1 MNLKMNENLF
11 CRARLEVDREAIK
24 SNVRALQGMSQS
36 CDVLG
41 VVKANAYGVGT
52 DIVVPALLESG
63 VKVLGVAT
71 LSEAAE
77 LLKYGVE
84 LRMLSGVMPEE
95 IAPAIEMGVT
105 LPVIDFETALAID
118 AEAARQKRKA
128 AVQLA
133 IDSGMGRVGIRIA
146 EAEETAKKVIALEN
160 LNVTGVYSHF
170 PKAEPGD
177 KGSLVQIDAMAS
189 LAGKLQLPQCHLAA
203 SEGTLFMPGAS
214 RPPFNLIRLGIA
226 MYGVLPDCGMKGA
239 VKFKSRLA
247 AVRRC
252 PAGGTVSYGRLHK
265 LDRETLVGTVAAGYA
280 DGVPLKLTNKGFFRV
295 NGKLCPI
302 LGRVTMDYTMI
313 DLSAVPGAKVGDEV
327 ELFTSMQ
334 GDSIDIANWSNYKG
348 THAWDILCS
357 ISPRVERRA
366 VN

>member
-1 MNLKMNENLF
+1 MMSDFF
-11 CRARLEVDREAIK
+11 CRARLEVDRSAIK
-24 SNVRALQGMSQS
+24 ENVKALQALSQN

-41 VVKANAYGVGT
+41 VVKANAYGVSTG
-52 DIVVPALLESG
+52 IVVPALLESG
-63 VKVLGVAT
+63 VKVLGIAT
-71 LSEAAE
+71 LSEAVE

-105 LPVIDFETALAID
+105 LPVIDFESACAID

-128 AVQLA
+128 TVQLT
-133 IDSGMGRVGIRIA
+133 IDSGMGRVGIPVSSA
-146 EAEETAKKVIALEN
+146 FETAQKILALEN

-177 KGSLVQIDAMAS
+177 AGSLEQIAAMSA
-189 LAGKLQLPQCHLAA
+189 LAQKLQLPQSHLAA
-203 SEGTLFMPGAS
+203 SEGTLFMPGATCA
-214 RPPFNLIRLGIA
+214 PFNLIRLGIA
-226 MYGVLPDCGMKGA
+226 MYGVLPGSGMKGA

-265 LDRETLVGTVAAGYA
+265 LSSETLVGTVAAGYA
-280 DGVPLKLTNKGFFRV
+280 DGVPLNLTNKGFFRV

-302 LGRVTMDYTMI
+302 LGRVTMDYVMI
-313 DLSAVPGAKVGDEV
+313 SLEGVPEAKAGDEV
-327 ELFTSMQ
+327 ELFTSCP
-334 GDSIDIANWSNYKG
+334 GDPIDIANWCNYKR
-348 THAWDILCS
+348 THVWDILCS
-357 ISPRVERRA
+357 ISPRVARVA

>member
-1 MNLKMNENLF
+1 MNPDLF
-11 CRARLEVDREAIK
+11 CRARLEVDRAAI
-24 SNVRALQGMSQS
+24 SANVRALQQLSCN

-63 VKVLGVAT
+63 VKILGVAT

-77 LLKYGVE
+77 LLKYGTE
-84 LRMLSGVMPEE
+84 LRLLSGVMPEE

-105 LPVIDFETALAID
+105 LPVIDFETACAID

-128 AVQLA
+128 VVQLA
-133 IDSGMGRVGIRIA
+133 IDSGMGRVGIPAA
-146 EAEETAKKVIALEN
+146 EAAKTARRIMELKN
-160 LNVTGVYSHF
+160 LDVTGVYSHF

-177 KGSLVQIDAMAS
+177 TGSLEQIEKMS
-189 LAGKLQLPQCHLAA
+189 TLARELQLPQCHLAA
-203 SEGTLFMPGAS
+203 SEGTLFMPGAT
-214 RPPFNLIRLGIA
+214 RAPFNLIRLGIA
-226 MYGVLPDCGMKGA
+226 MYGVLPGCGMQGA

-247 AVRRC
+247 AVRRV
-252 PAGGTVSYGRLHK
+252 PAGKTVSYGRLHK
-265 LDRETLVGTVAAGYA
+265 LSSDTLVGTVAAGYA
-280 DGVPLKLTNKGFFRV
+280 DGVPLALTNKGFFRV

-313 DLSAVPGAKVGDEV
+313 SLEAVPEAKAGDEV
-327 ELFTSMQ
+327 ELFTSLP
-334 GDSIDIANWSNYKG
+334 GDAIDIANWSNYKR

-357 ISPRVERRA
+357 ISPRVARVP

>member
-1 MNLKMNENLF
+1 MNAAF
-11 CRARLEVDREAIK
+11 SCRARLEVDRSAIRA
-24 SNVRALQGMSQS
+24 NVRALQSMSQN
-36 CDVLG
+36 CHVLG
-41 VVKANAYGVGT
+41 VVKANAYGLGT
-52 DIVVPALLESG
+52 DIVVPALLEEG
-63 VKVLGVAT
+63 VKILGVAT

-105 LPVIDFETALAID
+105 LPVIDLETAVAID

-128 AVQLA
+128 TVQLA
-133 IDSGMGRVGIRIA
+133 IDSGMGRVGIRLA
-146 EAEETAKKVIALEN
+146 EAEETARRILALEN
-160 LNVTGVYSHF
+160 LNVTGLYSHF

-177 KGSLVQIDAMAS
+177 KGSEEQIAGMS
-189 LAGKLQLPQCHLAA
+189 TLAQTLQLPQCHLAA

-226 MYGVLPDCGMKGA
+226 MYGVLPNSGMTGA

-265 LDRETLVGTVAAGYA
+265 LSSETLVGTVAAGYA
-280 DGVPLKLTNKGFFRV
+280 DGVPLALTNKGFFRV

-313 DLSAVPGAKVGDEV
+313 CLDAVPEAKAGDEV
-327 ELFTSMQ
+327 ELFSSIP
-334 GDSIDIANWSNYKG
+334 GDAIDIANWCTYKR
-348 THAWDILCS
+348 THSWDILCA
-357 ISPRVERRA
+357 ISPRVVRQG

>member
-1 MNLKMNENLF
+1 MKDF
-11 CRARLEVDREAIK
+11 SCRARLEVDRSALK
-24 SNVRALQGMSQS
+24 ANVKALQGLSQN

-41 VVKANAYGVGT
+41 VVKANAYGVST
-52 DIVVPALLESG
+52 DIVVPTLLEAG
-63 VKVLGVAT
+63 VRILGVAT
-71 LSEAAE
+71 LNEAAE
-77 LLKYGVE
+77 LQKYGAE

-105 LPVIDFETALAID
+105 LPVIDFETAAAIN

-128 AVQLA
+128 TVQLA
-133 IDSGMGRVGIRIA
+133 VDSGMGRVGIRIA
-146 EAEETAKKVIALEN
+146 EAAETARKILAMEN
-160 LNVTGVYSHF
+160 LNVTGIYSHF

-177 KGSLVQIDAMAS
+177 EGSLVQIAGMKA
-189 LAGKLQLPQCHLAA
+189 LAAELKLPQCHLAA
-203 SEGTLFMPGAS
+203 SEGTLFMPDAS

-226 MYGVLPDCGMKGA
+226 MYGVLPGCGMAGA

-247 AVRRC
+247 AVRRS

-265 LDRETLVGTVAAGYA
+265 LSSETLVGTVAAGYA
-280 DGVPLKLTNKGFFRV
+280 DGVPLALTNKGFFRV

-313 DLSAVPGAKVGDEV
+313 SLDAVPEAKVGDEV
-327 ELFTSMQ
+327 ELFTSS
-334 GDSIDIANWSNYKG
+334 GDSIDIGSWCRYKR
-348 THAWDILCS
+348 THSWDILCS
-357 ISPRVERRA
+357 ISPRVARAA